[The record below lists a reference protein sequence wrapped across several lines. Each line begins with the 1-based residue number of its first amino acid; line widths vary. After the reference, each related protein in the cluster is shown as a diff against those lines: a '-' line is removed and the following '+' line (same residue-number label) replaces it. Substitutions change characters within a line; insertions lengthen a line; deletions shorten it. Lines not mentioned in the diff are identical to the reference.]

1 MADITLP
8 QTIPSALR
16 DEYKK
21 VLGVARDGNRVF
33 KRYPFRVPSMQTKD
47 GNPSPEQKKQRLRF
61 IEATKSFAST
71 DDDTRERWFDAMPE
85 YHSLLWYYNYFIMS
99 SLNGNADISDGGAG
113 VIKSIQFKTIAM
125 PAGSGEGSVAI
136 TAIDPTKAVVMLFG
150 QSVSKQEEEAYYIVV
165 PVAPYISS
173 LAAELVKCKWS
184 LPQPTDNNTIAASIG
199 ITVIEYI

>member
-1 MADITLP
+1 
-8 QTIPSALR
+8 
-16 DEYKK
+16 
-21 VLGVARDGNRVF
+21 
-33 KRYPFRVPSMQTKD
+33 
-47 GNPSPEQKKQRLRF
+47 
-61 IEATKSFAST
+61 
-71 DDDTRERWFDAMPE
+71 
-85 YHSLLWYYNYFIMS
+85 
-99 SLNGNADISDGGAG
+99 
-113 VIKSIQFKTIAM
+113 M

>member
-21 VLGVARDGNRVF
+21 VLGVARSGKRVF
-33 KRYPFRVPSMQTKD
+33 KRCPFRIPVMQTEG
-47 GNPSPEQKKQRLRF
+47 GNPSAKQKEQRLRF
-61 IEATKSFAST
+61 IEATKDFASV
-71 DDDTRERWFDAMPE
+71 DNDTRERWYDAMPE

-113 VIKSIQFKTIAM
+113 VIKSIQFKQISM
-125 PAGSGEGSVAI
+125 GAGTAEGSVAI
-136 TAIDPTKAVVMLFG
+136 TSIDPAKSVVMLYG
-150 QSVSKQEEEAYYIVV
+150 NSYTYREEEAWALTV
-165 PVAPYISS
+165 PVYPYVSS
-173 LAAELVKCKWS
+173 IAALLVKCKWS
-184 LPQPTDNNTIAASIG
+184 ITALAGNDTAAATIG